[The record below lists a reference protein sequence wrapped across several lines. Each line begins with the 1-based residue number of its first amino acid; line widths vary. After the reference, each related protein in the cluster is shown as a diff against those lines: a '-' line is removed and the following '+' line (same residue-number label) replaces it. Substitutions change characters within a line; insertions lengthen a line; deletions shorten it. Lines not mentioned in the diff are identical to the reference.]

1 MVNSNDGM
9 KTEASIDY
17 DMDTWEPW
25 MPVISGRLILFCVYC
40 RICGAIANNLS
51 GQYMRYLRYLF
62 EIEQRWAKLLI
73 LDPSP
78 NKQVGSMI
86 RWSIFRSR
94 RSVMTN
100 ESLSKLDLIDHWS
113 ENGFAQKERHRS
125 EILIWILPKECTLNL
140 YMVDNAICF
149 AIIYLLDSIIHPL
162 NNWALL
168 LPTIKVW

>member
-62 EIEQRWAKLLI
+62 EIEQHWAKWLI
-73 LDPSP
+73 SDPSP
-78 NKQVGSMI
+78 KGTSWINDLMI
-86 RWSIFRSR
+86 H
-94 RSVMTN
+94 
-100 ESLSKLDLIDHWS
+100 L
-113 ENGFAQKERHRS
+113 
-125 EILIWILPKECTLNL
+125 
-140 YMVDNAICF
+140 
-149 AIIYLLDSIIHPL
+149 
-162 NNWALL
+162 
-168 LPTIKVW
+168 